1 MSRFP
6 KYIAEVSSNHDQDL
20 SRIIDFIDASAD
32 IGCDAVKFQLFQ
44 VEKLF
49 SADTIKNMP
58 AVMERKKWELPL
70 EFMPEI
76 KKRCVEKKILLGC
89 TPFYLEAVDELAEF
103 VDFYK
108 VASYELLWLD
118 LIEKCAQMPH
128 PLIISTGMANMDEI
142 RNAHEA
148 ATKHKKDDLAFLHC
162 ESSYPVKVEETNLA
176 AIKYLKD
183 QLGCHVGWSDHSR
196 DLAVILRAALK
207 WDAEI
212 FEFHLD
218 LDSKGAEYSS
228 GHCWLPAELANAISL
243 IEIGKHADGVPSKF
257 PGDSESHDR
266 NWRADPS
273 DGLRPLKVIR
283 EMQI

>member
-6 KYIAEVSSNHDQDL
+6 KYIAEVSSNHGQDL
-20 SRIIDFIDASAD
+20 DRIIDFIDVSAE
-32 IGCDAVKFQLFQ
+32 IGCDAVKFQLFT
-44 VEKLF
+44 VETLY
-49 SADTIKNMP
+49 SEDTIKKMP

-70 EFMPEI
+70 EFLPDI
-76 KKRCVEKKILLGC
+76 KRRCAEKKVMLGC

-108 VASYELLWLD
+108 IASYELLWLD
-118 LIEKCAQMPH
+118 LIKRCAQMPQ
-128 PLIISTGMANMDEI
+128 PLIISTGMANMNEI
-142 RNAHEA
+142 QSAHA
-148 ATKHKKDDLAFLHC
+148 AARMYNKDNLAFLHC

-176 AIKYLKD
+176 AIKYLRD

-196 DLAVILRAALK
+196 NLAVIMRAALK
-207 WDAEI
+207 WGAEI

-228 GHCWLPAELANAISL
+228 GHCWLPSELATAISL
-243 IEIGKHADGVPSKF
+243 IETGKDADGVPAKF

-266 NWRADPS
+266 DWRADPS
-273 DGLRPLKVIR
+273 DGLRPLKAIR
-283 EMQI
+283 NLNI

>member
-1 MSRFP
+1 MIKFP
-6 KYIAEVSSNHDQDL
+6 KYISEVSSNHDQDL
-20 SRIIDFIDASAD
+20 DRIIEFIDISAS

-49 SADTIKNMP
+49 SEDTIKNMP
-58 AVMERKKWELPL
+58 SVMERKKWELPL
-70 EFMPEI
+70 EFLPEI
-76 KKRCVEKKILLGC
+76 KKRCNEKKILLGC

-118 LIEKCAQMPH
+118 LIKKCAQMPH

-142 RNAHEA
+142 RNAYNA
-148 ATKHKKDDLAFLHC
+148 AAKYKKDNLAFLHC
-162 ESSYPVKVEETNLA
+162 ASNYPVKLEETNLA

-183 QLGCHVGWSDHSR
+183 ELGCHIGWSDHSR
-196 DLAVILRAALK
+196 DMAVILRAALK

-218 LDSKGAEYSS
+218 LDSEGAEYSS
-228 GHCWLPAELANAISL
+228 GHCWLPDELKKVISL
-243 IEIGKHADGVPSKF
+243 IERSKFSDGLHDKF
-257 PGDSESHDR
+257 PGKSESSDR

-273 DGLRPLKVIR
+273 DGLRPLKIIR
-283 EMQI
+283 EVDL